1 MIIGLIA
8 LLVMGVILI
17 ALTLM
22 ISWWMNERM
31 DNRELDSDS
40 DVHLYVPSWCRRRW
54 SNNRNDMEGEEK

>member
-17 ALTLM
+17 ALTLI

-31 DNRELDSDS
+31 DNRELDSDN
-40 DVHLYVPSWCRRRW
+40 DVRIYVPSWCRSRR
-54 SNNRNDMEGEEK
+54 SNNRHDMENKG